1 MLRKSIR
8 SQRCDPGEAALVRQA
23 ITILTQTDLLRA
35 ARSIRPRICIV
46 RTAAEKGR
54 EEGRSVFFTDYS
66 EVERR
71 WKKDWLKEGLKF
83 HIKGA
88 PVWLPADPARPAP
101 VDAAKDV

>member
-1 MLRKSIR
+1 
-8 SQRCDPGEAALVRQA
+8 
-23 ITILTQTDLLRA
+23 
-35 ARSIRPRICIV
+35 V

-83 HIKGA
+83 HIIGA
-88 PVWLPADPARPAP
+88 PIGLPADLTRPTP
-101 VDAAKDV
+101 VDAAEDV